1 MLGVIGPGILQS
13 WMACQPADFA
23 GTPFANGAIWRNIFV
38 EISARSLLGT
48 ERLLGLWPLGA
59 LPLTPLLEV
68 SRLVSWTLGRHLR
81 MPVLLLTALLLRW
94 TSHLVS
100 CLLSLLSIPRLLC
113 RKLRFCH
120 FLIGLAFG
128 TSWPGLTGML
138 F

>member
-1 MLGVIGPGILQS
+1 
-13 WMACQPADFA
+13 MA
-23 GTPFANGAIWRNIFV
+23 
-38 EISARSLLGT
+38 ISARSLLGT
-48 ERLLGLWPLGA
+48 ERLLGLWLLGA

-81 MPVLLLTALLLRW
+81 MPVLLLMAPLHRW
-94 TSHLVS
+94 ISHLVS

-128 TSWPGLTGML
+128 TSWPGHTGML
-138 F
+138 S